1 MPGQMCIIRPM
12 TGITRYVLRQLTVGM
27 IFVSAALACVIWLTQ
42 SLRFVEMIVNKGL
55 SLGTFLSLTL
65 LLMPSFLV
73 VIVPISLFAV
83 VLFTY
88 NKLTSD
94 RELVVMRSAGLSH
107 WALARPALIL
117 GLASTV
123 LSFAL
128 SLWIIPRTMESFHE
142 MQWAIR
148 NDISGLLL
156 QEGSFNKFGD
166 GVTVYVRSRSSD
178 GELLGLLVHDR
189 RIPAKPVTMVAERG
203 ALVYTDAGPRILMV
217 NGNRQQLER
226 DSGKLSLLYFDS
238 YTVDFAIA
246 TGSNG
251 ARSRDAREQP
261 LSFLLTATEGKLG
274 PAEYRRAKVELHQ
287 RFTSPLY
294 NLGFV
299 IVALAAL
306 LPASFNRR
314 GQGAQ
319 ILASIGVM
327 VVMEALSLGTSNLAT
342 ASLAFTPAMYAAAL
356 APIAIGAWVLN
367 GGHGWRRSRSP
378 LPASA

>member
-1 MPGQMCIIRPM
+1 MCIIRPM

-27 IFVSAALACVIWLTQ
+27 IFVSVALACVIWLTQ

-73 VIVPISLFAV
+73 VIIPIALFAV

-117 GLASTV
+117 GLASMAV
-123 LSFAL
+123 GFAL
-128 SLWIIPRTMESFHE
+128 SLWIIPRTMDSFHE

-166 GVTVYVRSRSSD
+166 GVTVDVRSRSSN

-189 RIPAKPVTMVAERG
+189 RIPAKPVTLVAERG
-203 ALVYTDAGPRILMV
+203 ALVYTEVGPRILMV

-226 DSGKLSLLYFDS
+226 DTGRLSLLYFDS
-238 YTVDFAIA
+238 YTVDFAAA
-246 TGSNG
+246 TGANG
-251 ARSRDAREQP
+251 ARARDAREQP
-261 LSFLLTATEGKLG
+261 LSVLLAANETTLG

-287 RFTSPLY
+287 RLTSPLY
-294 NLGFV
+294 SLGFV
-299 IVALAAL
+299 VVALASL

-314 GQGAQ
+314 GQGGQ
-319 ILASIGVM
+319 ILLAVGLM
-327 VVMEALSLGTSNLAT
+327 VGMEALALGTSNLAT
-342 ASLAFTPAMYAAAL
+342 ANLVFAPAMYAAAL
-356 APIAIGAWVLN
+356 APMAVGAWVLN
-367 GGHGWRRSRSP
+367 GGPSRWRSRP
-378 LPASA
+378 LQPVSA